1 MAHGKSKVGIR
12 DAAVSSLL
20 GKDLSRRARARCE
33 LCEESTSLLIFEVP
47 PIAEDPEIER
57 ALMICERC
65 ERAVEGGRQAP
76 PPDELRF
83 LTTAMWSPLL
93 PCQLTAVRTLRRL
106 DTTWARD
113 ALDGLYLDP
122 EVEAQL

>member
-1 MAHGKSKVGIR
+1 MAHGKSKFGIR
-12 DAAVSSLL
+12 EAAASNLL
-20 GKDLSRRARARCE
+20 GKDLSRRAHARCE
-33 LCEESTSLLIFEVP
+33 LCEERTSLLIFEVP
-47 PIAEDPEIER
+47 PLLEEPELDH

-65 ERAVEGGRQAP
+65 ERAVEGGRKAP

-106 DTTWARD
+106 ETTWARD

-122 EVEAQL
+122 EVEALL